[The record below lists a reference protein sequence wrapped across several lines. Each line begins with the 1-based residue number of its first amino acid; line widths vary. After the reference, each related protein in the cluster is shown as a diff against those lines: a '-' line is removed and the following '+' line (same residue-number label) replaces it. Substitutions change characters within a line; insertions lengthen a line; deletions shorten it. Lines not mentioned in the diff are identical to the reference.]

1 MSSLVSLPYNTY
13 PTKFKSNILKEFSKI
28 LGKRLQKVIKNIQ
41 YQVLEEFENETN
53 ALEYMGGEGVFLNS
67 ECADYIKKIK
77 YKTSIV
83 FTYKTNKIE
92 IYVLTIDKQINYEKL
107 TIAMAKILTT
117 LSILGR
123 KNMTVPIFFA
133 VTPIKKTFSKRDTC
147 LGNNANT
154 GATFYILDKP
164 FKIVIYREEEYMKV
178 MLHELI
184 HFLQLDFKNTPDIVD
199 KMKKRL
205 RLKTK
210 GDYYNLFE
218 AYTDFFAIVL
228 NVCYN
233 SFLVNK
239 GVEELMGIEIEY
251 MKSVANKILSLFGMT
266 HVLYGNRK
274 LNQTSNI
281 MSYYILKLGC
291 FLDIN
296 YFLENFMLGSVKWNK
311 TNINKFYDNIIER
324 LENYKF
330 KHYNLKERES
340 LRMTLGDINIRF

>member
-28 LGKRLQKVIKNIQ
+28 LGKRFHKVIENIQ
-41 YQVLEEFENETN
+41 YEILEEFVNETD

-67 ECADYIKKIK
+67 ECAEYIKKIK
-77 YKTSIV
+77 YRTKIQ
-83 FTYKTNKIE
+83 FKYKTNTVE
-92 IYVLTIDKQINYEKL
+92 ISVLTLNREINYAKL
-107 TIAMAKILTT
+107 TASMVKILTT

-123 KNMTVPIFFA
+123 KNMTIPIFFA
-133 VTPIKKTFSKRDTC
+133 VTPIKKNFSKRDTC
-147 LGNNANT
+147 IGNNANT
-154 GATFYILDKP
+154 GATFHMLDKP
-164 FKIVIYREEEYMKV
+164 FKITIYREEEYMKV

-184 HFLQLDFKNTPDIVD
+184 HFLKLDFKNTPDIVD

-210 GDYYNLFE
+210 DKYYNLFE

-266 HVLYGNRK
+266 HVLHGNRK

-291 FLDIN
+291 FLDID
-296 YFLENFMLGSVKWNK
+296 YFLENFMLGNVKWNK
-311 TNINKFYDNIIER
+311 TNINKFYDSIIEQ
-324 LENYKF
+324 LEKYRF
-330 KHYNLKERES
+330 TPYNLNEQES
-340 LRMTLGDINIRF
+340 LRMTLGDINIKF